1 MHDPVDVVVVVGV
14 HPHVDVERGDGE
26 AHREQLFNWKVP
38 LKFLLDQNVSS
49 ENEWMLSEAANK
61 FESLEGLR
69 VRLRVR
75 VNKGGFET

>member
-1 MHDPVDVVVVVGV
+1 MLKLIVNNF
-14 HPHVDVERGDGE
+14 
-26 AHREQLFNWKVP
+26 LSWKEP